1 MNIVKITLENEA
13 QKFLNKNQCKDII
26 VYLNRPSQLRT
37 MKIDEMFNQ
46 YSWSYTLLQHYER
59 HPALLNVEYWEIKIP
74 SLSRNIYIMKKIN
87 PNSSITRIGMIC
99 ILAGELWYL
108 RQIMLKCPTTS
119 WKDAK
124 SHNEIVYT
132 SFQEAAVARGLVVDK
147 RKKKKLRSKKW
158 YHFLHHLS
166 YVVSL

>member
-1 MNIVKITLENEA
+1 
-13 QKFLNKNQCKDII
+13 
-26 VYLNRPSQLRT
+26 
-37 MKIDEMFNQ
+37 
-46 YSWSYTLLQHYER
+46 
-59 HPALLNVEYWEIKIP
+59 
-74 SLSRNIYIMKKIN
+74 MKKIN

-108 RQIMLKCPTTS
+108 RQIILKCPITS

-124 SHNEIVYT
+124 TNNEILYN